1 MVEFVDGM
9 SPAKEFPDRSAQEAE
24 MFSRITVPAIFLL
37 AFASVA
43 IAEDRHQSY
52 ISYDDGGSLVI
63 SAGDGQQI
71 EGRVNLPLFSGDE
84 LRTGRRGRTEVRL
97 ADGNVIAV
105 DRDSRVR
112 FRSVYGGYEDEGMQT
127 VVAFDGGAVMV
138 HRLQWS
144 DQPMRLDSSVAS
156 YVASRESLFSVDSDG
171 RGRDIVTVFAGSMEI
186 RTPRGQDRLR
196 AGEQARVDQ
205 DGVYST
211 VRVSTSG
218 GTDFERWYLGRS
230 GRYDR
235 TSSRYLDDRFSY
247 AHHDLDGYGNWV
259 YVNDYSSYVWRPTV
273 SIGWRPYHHG
283 RWITGPRGHLIW
295 HSYEPWGWMPY
306 HYGRWT
312 LSAHYGWVWIPGAVY
327 SPAWV
332 YWVYGPTY
340 VGWIPA
346 GFYDCYGPYYR
357 WHPRARYGMGFG
369 FHGRVRLSGI
379 DLTPWT
385 FVQPDR
391 LVSHRIDQ
399 AALTTDAVRNRL
411 TRDGDRATVTSTPA
425 RFTGNDLRDPASAI
439 GRIAREGV
447 GGGTGRGDSGAPA
460 DLTAFIRRDP
470 ELPAAVRERIARP
483 EPAGGAVAGRA
494 GAGEAVT
501 GRASGAGAERSGV
514 VGRGGAA
521 DVITRQPAAG
531 EGGAVQRP
539 AVQRPAT
546 GEGTTVR
553 RPAIEGR
560 DSGGSNPVEARPR
573 AVERP
578 AVERPQARPAEES
591 NWRSRPTTDGRVME
605 RGAGAGETR
614 PVPRTQPAAGV
625 ERPQPST
632 GAAGNDWRSRGGA
645 EPRSPAASRPSGN
658 AVPRDETPRRV
669 IDRIR
674 AGEDAPAATPRPAAG
689 TPRPAAAT
697 TPAPESSRPAP
708 TTERAR
714 PAPSRSSD
722 DSSGSARSTAAPARS
737 SDGDG
742 SRRSGAI
749 RRD

>member
-1 MVEFVDGM
+1 
-9 SPAKEFPDRSAQEAE
+9 
-24 MFSRITVPAIFLL
+24 MFSRMTVPLVFLL

-52 ISYDDGGSLVI
+52 ISYDDGGSLII
-63 SAGDGQQI
+63 SAGEGQQI

-127 VVAFDGGAVMV
+127 VVSFDGGAVMV

-144 DQPMRLDSSVAS
+144 EQPMRLDSAVAS
-156 YVASRESLFSVDSDG
+156 YLPSRESLFSVDSDG
-171 RGRDIVTVFAGSMEI
+171 RGRDIVTVFTGSMEI

-218 GTDFERWYLGRS
+218 GTDFERWYLSRS
-230 GRYDR
+230 GRYNR
-235 TSSRYLDDRFSY
+235 TTSRYLDDRFSY
-247 AHHDLDGYGNWV
+247 AQYDLDGYGNWV
-259 YVNDYSSYVWRPTV
+259 YVNDYSSWVWRPTV

-283 RWITGPRGHLIW
+283 SWVRGPRGHLIW

-306 HYGRWT
+306 HYGRWS
-312 LSAHYGWVWIPGAVY
+312 LSAHYGWVWIPGAIY

-332 YWVYGPTY
+332 YWVYGPSY
-340 VGWIPA
+340 VGWIPS
-346 GFYDCYGPYYR
+346 GYYDCYGPYYR

-369 FHGRVRLSGI
+369 FHGRVRLTGI
-379 DLTPWT
+379 DLAPWT

-411 TRDGDRATVTSTPA
+411 TRDGDRATVTSSPA
-425 RFTGNDLRDPASAI
+425 RFTDSDLRNPASAI

-494 GAGEAVT
+494 GAGDAVA
-501 GRASGAGAERSGV
+501 GRAGGSGAERSGV

-521 DVITRQPAAG
+521 DVITRQPAVR

-539 AVQRPAT
+539 AT
-546 GEGTTVR
+546 GEAAPVR

-560 DSGGSNPVEARPR
+560 DSGGSTPAEARPR
-573 AVERP
+573 TIERP
-578 AVERPQARPAEES
+578 ATRPAEES
-591 NWRSRPTTDGRVME
+591 NWRSRPTTDGRVIE
-605 RGAGAGETR
+605 RSDGTGDVR
-614 PVPRTQPAAGV
+614 PAQPSRGMTPERTQPSTAAPG
-625 ERPQPST
+625 S
-632 GAAGNDWRSRGGA
+632 DWRSRGGS
-645 EPRSPAASRPSGN
+645 EPRSPAASRPGGN
-658 AVPRDETPRRV
+658 AAPRDETPRRV

-674 AGEDAPAATPRPAAG
+674 TGEEAPAARPRPATA
-689 TPRPAAAT
+689 
-697 TPAPESSRPAP
+697 APESSRPAP
-708 TTERAR
+708 STERAR
-714 PAPSRSSD
+714 PAPTTERAQPAPSRSSG
-722 DSSGSARSTAAPARS
+722 DSGDSARSTAAPARS